1 MSQSLNE
8 EIINMLRLE
17 FQNLVA
23 RKFNELDAKINNTL
37 NMRPIS
43 LPDEALRERVKALEE
58 QLKNPLKALE
68 VKIDGHELSY
78 ESITKSERRPEV
90 NMPKVYFDYEEGKG
104 MLNELKNYRYQ
115 KEQTGD
121 WRV

>member
-78 ESITKSERRPEV
+78 ESIAKSERRPEFIV
-90 NMPKVYFDYEEGKG
+90 P
-104 MLNELKNYRYQ
+104 
-115 KEQTGD
+115 
-121 WRV
+121 